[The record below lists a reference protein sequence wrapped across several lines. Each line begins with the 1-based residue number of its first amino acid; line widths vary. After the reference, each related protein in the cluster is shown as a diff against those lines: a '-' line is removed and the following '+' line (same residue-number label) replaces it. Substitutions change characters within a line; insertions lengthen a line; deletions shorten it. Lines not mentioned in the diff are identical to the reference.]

1 VYDQDDKPKKSK
13 LGCLLKVAVMLIVLG
28 AGAYFCYWYYLKWQD
43 DRAWE
48 AALQKRTIV
57 GYQGYIRERPEG
69 RHVMSAR
76 TVIDRFEKKRAK
88 EAAKEEAAKK
98 KVVTKE
104 KAEKKPKISQRKM
117 RDNLA
122 WSKAL
127 SANSIAGYEDYRRSF
142 PDGKFVKQAE
152 AVIGNLKKTLEEKKA
167 TPEEKAWKIAEE
179 KGTID
184 ALESFILEFPDG
196 KRVPVANTKLFA
208 LKEAQDAPKRDN
220 AKGMSSYAAGNF
232 NEAIEAFSR
241 AGAKGYAPSLFNLG
255 YVFEEGKGVE
265 RDLHKAAEWYEK
277 AASLG
282 DPDAQVNYGYMLEQG
297 QGVEKSFG
305 KAASWYA
312 KAAAQEHGL
321 GRYNLGVLYARGRGV
336 PKDLKKALKLFQDA
350 ADSGVPEAA
359 KSVKLIEKLVPKS
372 KPAVGAIKP

>member
-1 VYDQDDKPKKSK
+1 MYDQDDKPKKSK

-152 AVIGNLKKTLEEKKA
+152 AVIGNLKKTLEKKKA

-196 KRVPVANTKLFA
+196 KRVPVANTKLLA
-208 LKEAQDAPKRDN
+208 LKEAQDAPERDN

-265 RDLHKAAEWYEK
+265 RDLHKAAEWYE
-277 AASLG
+277 
-282 DPDAQVNYGYMLEQG
+282 
-297 QGVEKSFG
+297 